1 MIYKY
6 QTVTDVVQNIL
17 DGADVSSEVVKLTT
31 DERRHLRHLMHTI
44 ESNIV
49 DLEYDELFG
58 DDNGNN

>member
-44 ESNIV
+44 EANIV
-49 DLEYDELFG
+49 DLEYEELFG
-58 DDNGNN
+58 DENGNN